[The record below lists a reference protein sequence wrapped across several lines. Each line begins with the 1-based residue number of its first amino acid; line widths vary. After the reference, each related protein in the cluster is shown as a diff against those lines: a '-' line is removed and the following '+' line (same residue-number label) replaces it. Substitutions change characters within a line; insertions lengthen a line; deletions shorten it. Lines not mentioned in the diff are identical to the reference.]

1 MLTLGKE
8 FLDITPKANLQK
20 EKKMYTVHFLKVK
33 NFYHSKGSKK
43 MKRLIQGEKY
53 LQIIYLIRLVFK
65 NISKFNSKKI
75 QINT

>member
-1 MLTLGKE
+1 LGKE

-53 LQIIYLIRLVFK
+53 LQIIYLIRD
-65 NISKFNSKKI
+65 ISRIYEKPM
-75 QINT
+75 